1 MYYASWAFHNPELVG
16 VDPTDPDYYPIT
28 RLDNG
33 QKSLL
38 PYPIKPFAISQGDKD
53 AIKRMYPWTG
63 S

>member
-1 MYYASWAFHNPELVG
+1 MHYSSWAFDNPELVA
-16 VDPTDPDYYPIT
+16 VDPTDPDYYPMA

-33 QKSLL
+33 KKSLL

-53 AIKRMYPWTG
+53 AIKRMYSWSG